1 MVTIYTWT
9 ASCNLAAPSGNF
21 LCSRSGFAAAC
32 DGAAGA
38 CGCFAKLAA
47 TAAGWMCGERVID
60 FAARCGAQAK
70 KMWNIRILF
79 AAACIHCKKVMGEL
93 ERGIRQGLGLGSVR

>member
-60 FAARCGAQAK
+60 FAARCGAQDEENVEHK
-70 KMWNIRILF
+70 NPL
-79 AAACIHCKKVMGEL
+79 CG
-93 ERGIRQGLGLGSVR
+93 GLHPLQESDG